1 MAFLARAVVAWL
13 CASDVNVAL
22 RGDVPEGAAAFA
34 NDVFATL
41 DALAPH
47 ATKGDVGLT
56 VVRDDQL
63 AAHHEGQASPG
74 VIRLSSRAAD
84 PLRVWRHE
92 LAHQWLLW
100 RCPAATDDRL
110 LHEAVAMGIAGEVA
124 PLPGEQLPSLL
135 TATQR
140 LNARVSLDSLA
151 GRSALKRVLSDSPS
165 RVLPRAIERKLSGC
179 GVGEWSALTTDDLV
193 ASDAIVT
200 ALVLWDR
207 HAKRV
212 VHREGE
218 SLQLLPVGSTLK
230 PFVVAGFSGTLPVL
244 RAKPTR
250 GEWSCGEP
258 ALAHMDATQALAR
271 SCNGYFLDWEAA
283 LGTPLTFGR
292 MGEVLREAG
301 LQGDAQHVR
310 DAIGLNRAL
319 SISPEALARAY
330 AEMLTTHPQMQTRL
344 SQIFAQGTLREA
356 ASALKTSP
364 WAGGKTG
371 TIRDA
376 QGATSLGWLV
386 LVSDRYIAIAVES
399 GKRPSSLLAPLL
411 RKAAAASA
419 SHSAAGL

>member
-1 MAFLARAVVAWL
+1 MILLAGAALAWL

-22 RGDVPEGAAAFA
+22 RGDVPEGGAAIA
-34 NDVFATL
+34 NEVFVTL
-41 DALAPH
+41 DALAPR
-47 ATKGDVGLT
+47 ASKRDVVLS

-135 TATQR
+135 AATQR
-140 LNARVSLDSLA
+140 LKARVSLDSLA
-151 GRSALKRVLSDSPS
+151 GRSALKRVLSDGPS
-165 RVLPRAIERKLSGC
+165 RVLPRVLERKVSAC
-179 GVGEWSALTTDDLV
+179 GVGEWRALTLDELVSSDALV
-193 ASDAIVT
+193 AAF
-200 ALVLWDR
+200 VLWDR
-207 HAKRV
+207 HTKRV
-212 VHREGE
+212 VHREG
-218 SLQLLPVGSTLK
+218 SASQQLPVGSTLK
-230 PFVVAGFSGTLPVL
+230 PFVVAGFSGSLPML
-244 RAKPTR
+244 RAKPAR
-250 GEWSCGEP
+250 GEWSCGQP

-283 LGTPLTFGR
+283 LGTPLAFGQ
-292 MGEVLREAG
+292 MTALLKDAG
-301 LQGDAQHVR
+301 LQGGAQDVR

-319 SISPEALARAY
+319 SISPESLAQAY
-330 AEMLTTHPQMQTRL
+330 AAMLAKQPQMQARL
-344 SQIFAQGTLREA
+344 SQIFTHGTLRETA
-356 ASALKTSP
+356 AGLDISP
-364 WAGGKTG
+364 WVGGKTG
-371 TIRDA
+371 TVRDA

-386 LVSDRYIAIAVES
+386 LVSNQYIAVAVES

-411 RKAAAASA
+411 QKAATACA
-419 SHSAAGL
+419 SHDAAGL